1 MRNAAVLSRIP
12 LTRVAVAA
20 ALITVSGAASSCGGS
35 AATSMTSPTSIN
47 RCAISM
53 KGTEG
58 PLPAEGGSASIAVS
72 AARECAWS
80 ASVEGAWLAIKTGAS
95 GQGDG
100 VVEFSATANPDP
112 QLRRGAITANGQRS
126 EISQAAGT
134 CEIVVGQSSVSFN
147 QGGGNGQIPIRA
159 SSQMCSWTVAAD
171 AEWIQIRT
179 PSGQGN
185 GTISFEVPPSATPTR
200 SGTITIAGQK
210 VSVNQ
215 SEGCAY
221 TIAPT
226 SATLSSAASTGKV
239 AVTAG
244 PGCIWTAASQ
254 VPWLTIT
261 SGASGS
267 GNGEVQFTAAATT
280 GPARNG
286 TMTIAGQIFTVTQG
300 EGCTATLSPSS
311 ATVDDAGGEGSFTVQ
326 TSAGCNWTATSTMS
340 WLTISSGAS
349 GTGQGTVRFVA
360 ARNSG
365 PSRSA
370 AITAGGQTFT
380 VTQGNGCS
388 ISLATSSFSA
398 AASGGT
404 GSVNVSAGGGCGWTA
419 TSNAGWVTITS
430 GATGTGN
437 GSVGFTVTANTG
449 PVRQG
454 TLSIGGRTFT
464 ISQAENC
471 SFSISP
477 GQVSVPAA
485 AGTTTVNVTS
495 PGGCA
500 WTASS
505 GAAWLGI
512 SSGAAGTGNGTVKIS
527 IQENTA
533 GPRSGTATIA
543 GHTFTVSQET
553 GCSFV
558 VSPEN
563 IAAAAGGGGAR
574 VEVAAAASC
583 AWTASSNAAW
593 IAIAGT
599 AGGTGNGVV
608 DLTFAVNSGPAR
620 TGMVTAAGRTVTVT
634 QETGCVFTINP
645 TSQTM
650 PASGG
655 VGAVSVGTSDGC
667 TWTAVS
673 SVPWIA
679 ISNGSGSGSGS
690 ANVQFA
696 VEPNAAGAPR
706 SGTLTIAGVVFTL
719 TQQ

>member
-1 MRNAAVLSRIP
+1 MRTAAGLSRIP
-12 LTRVAVAA
+12 LDRVAIAA
-20 ALITVSGAASSCGGS
+20 AVITVSSAAASCSNS
-35 AATSMTSPTSIN
+35 ASTSMTAPSSIN

-53 KGTEG
+53 KGIEG
-58 PLPAEGGSASIAVS
+58 PLPAEGGSASVAVT

-80 ASVEGAWLAIKTGAS
+80 ASVEGAWLTIKTGAN

-100 VVEFSATANPDP
+100 VVELSATANPDP

-126 EISQAAGT
+126 EISQSAGT
-134 CEIVVGQSSVSFN
+134 CEIVVGQSSVNFN
-147 QGGGNGQIPIRA
+147 QGGGGGQIPIRA

-185 GTISFEVPPSATPTR
+185 GTVSFDVPPSATPSR
-200 SGTITIAGQK
+200 SATITVAGQK
-210 VSVNQ
+210 VSVIQ

-226 SATLSSAASTGKV
+226 SAALPSAASPAKV

-244 PGCIWTAASQ
+244 PGCSWTAASQ

-280 GPARNG
+280 GPGRNG
-286 TMTIAGQIFTVTQG
+286 TITIAGQIFTVTQG

-311 ATVDDAGGEGSFTVQ
+311 ATVDDAGGEGSFAVQ
-326 TSAGCNWTATSTMS
+326 TSAGCSWTAASTMS
-340 WLTISSGAS
+340 WLTIVSGAA
-349 GTGQGTVRFVA
+349 GTGQGTVRFAA

-388 ISLATSSFSA
+388 ISLRTSSFSA
-398 AASGGT
+398 AASGGN
-404 GSVNVSAGGGCGWTA
+404 GSVDVSAGGGCGWMA
-419 TSNAGWVTITS
+419 TSNAGWVSITS
-430 GATGTGN
+430 GANGTGN
-437 GSVGFTVTANTG
+437 GSVGFTVAANSG
-449 PVRQG
+449 PDRQG

-485 AGTTTVNVTS
+485 AGTTNVNVTS
-495 PGGCA
+495 GGTCA

-512 SSGAAGTGNGTVKIS
+512 SSGASGTGNGTVKIS
-527 IQENTA
+527 IQENTG

-543 GHTFTVSQET
+543 GHTFTVSQDT

-563 IAAAAGGGGAR
+563 IAPAAGGGGTR

-583 AWTASSNAAW
+583 AWTAASHAAW

-599 AGGTGNGVV
+599 AGGSGNGGV
-608 DLTFAVNSGPAR
+608 DLTFAANTGPAR
-620 TGMVTAAGRTVTVT
+620 TGMVTVAGRTVTVT
-634 QETGCVFTINP
+634 QDSGCAFTLNP
-645 TSQTM
+645 TSQTI
-650 PASGG
+650 PAPGG
-655 VGAVSVGTSDGC
+655 VGTVTVGTAAGC

-673 SVPWIA
+673 GVSWIT
-679 ISNGSGSGSGS
+679 ITDGGSGSGGG
-690 ANVQFA
+690 NVQFA
-696 VEPNAAGAPR
+696 VEPNTTGAAR
-706 SGTLTIAGVVFTL
+706 SGTLTIASVPFTL
-719 TQQ
+719 NQQ

>member
-1 MRNAAVLSRIP
+1 MRTAAVLSRIP
-12 LTRVAVAA
+12 LDRVAFAA
-20 ALITVSGAASSCGGS
+20 AVITVSSAASSCGGS
-35 AATSMTSPTSIN
+35 ASTSMTAPTSIN

-53 KGTEG
+53 KGIEG
-58 PLPAEGGSASIAVS
+58 PLPAEGGSASVAVT

-80 ASVEGAWLAIKTGAS
+80 ASVEGTWLTIKTGAN

-112 QLRRGAITANGQRS
+112 LLRRGAITANGQRS
-126 EISQAAGT
+126 EISQSAGT
-134 CEIVVGQSSVSFN
+134 CEIVAGQSSVNFN
-147 QGGGNGQIPIRA
+147 QGGGSGQIPIRA

-185 GTISFEVPPSATPTR
+185 GTVSFEVPPSATPTR
-200 SGTITIAGQK
+200 SATIAIAGQK
-210 VSVNQ
+210 VTVIQ

-226 SATLSSAASTGKV
+226 SVTLPSAASTGKV

-244 PGCIWTAASQ
+244 PGCSWTAASQ
-254 VPWLTIT
+254 VTWLTIT
-261 SGASGS
+261 SGASAS

-300 EGCTATLSPSS
+300 EGCAATLSPSS

-326 TSAGCNWTATSTMS
+326 TSAGCGWTATSTMS
-340 WLTISSGAS
+340 WLTILSGAS
-349 GTGQGTVRFVA
+349 GTGEGTVRFAA

-370 AITAGGQTFT
+370 AITAGGRTFT

-388 ISLATSSFSA
+388 ISLRTSSFNV
-398 AASGGT
+398 AASGGS
-404 GSVNVSAGGGCGWTA
+404 GSVEVSAGGGCGWTA
-419 TSNAGWVTITS
+419 TSNAGWMSITS
-430 GATGTGN
+430 GANGTGN
-437 GSVGFTVTANTG
+437 GSVGFTVAANNG
-449 PVRQG
+449 PDRQG

-464 ISQAENC
+464 VSQAENC

-485 AGTTTVNVTS
+485 AGTTNVNVTS
-495 PGGCA
+495 PGGCG

-505 GAAWLGI
+505 AAAWLGI
-512 SSGAAGTGNGTVKIS
+512 SSGASGTGNGTVKIS

-543 GHTFTVSQET
+543 GHTFTVSQDT

-563 IAAAAGGGGAR
+563 ITSAAGGGGAR
-574 VEVAAAASC
+574 VEVGAAASC
-583 AWTASSNAAW
+583 AWTAASNAAW
-593 IAIAGT
+593 IVIVGT
-599 AGGTGNGVV
+599 AGGTGNGAI
-608 DLTFAVNSGPAR
+608 DLTFAANTGSAR
-620 TGMVTAAGRTVTVT
+620 TGMVTVAGRTVSVA
-634 QETGCVFTINP
+634 QESGCTFTINP

-650 PASGG
+650 PAAGG
-655 VGAVSVGTSDGC
+655 VGIVSVGTSGGC

-673 SVPWIA
+673 GVPWIT
-679 ISNGSGSGSGS
+679 ITDGGSGSGGR
-690 ANVQFA
+690 NVQFA
-696 VEPNAAGAPR
+696 VEPNATGAAR
-706 SGTLTIAGVVFTL
+706 SGTLIIAGVTFTL
-719 TQQ
+719 NQQ